1 MRMKKKI
8 QKAIFSLPGVSIFIG
23 VLGFLAGI
31 VTLFFD
37 VNSSISIKWLL
48 ATILLSVTFVIILLK
63 FIYDLSPESVPLSQ
77 TPIKYVESERV
88 FVIRRNENFV
98 NTIIVGCYVEQ
109 DEIERLAY
117 LGSVHLVQDKMIQI
131 KIWHDFKVLD
141 EIPRSKSA
149 LAKIVVKSVV
159 PVEALSQF
167 RNQENS
173 DE

>member
-1 MRMKKKI
+1 MKKKI
-8 QKAIFSLPGVSIFIG
+8 QKAIFSLPGASIFIG

-63 FIYDLSPESVPLSQ
+63 FIYDLSSESASLSLFE
-77 TPIKYVESERV
+77 TPIKYVENGKV

-117 LGSVHLVQDKMIQI
+117 LGGVYLVQDEMIQI
-131 KIWHDFKVLD
+131 KNM
-141 EIPRSKSA
+141 A
-149 LAKIVVKSVV
+149 
-159 PVEALSQF
+159 
-167 RNQENS
+167 
-173 DE
+173 